1 MVTSSLA
8 RVDAALTTLA
18 SIGLPIGTGWA
29 TASLHGER
37 VSATTGEGPA
47 PTAFDLGSTA
57 KAITALTLLRLAER
71 GDLTLTDTVADS
83 AAHTHLPDLWA
94 HISLAD
100 LARHQAQ
107 IPNLPP
113 NLTGPLWDPCRGF
126 DEPQLQ
132 EGMRRIVR
140 RRPDVD
146 YSNFG
151 YAVLR
156 SCIEQVAESD
166 LNTLMHRLI
175 LPALGAAT
183 PSVSP
188 HPIAGL
194 PQGYEASGTAADP
207 WAFRAMYGAGGLYGT
222 LDDLI
227 ALGVAL
233 SVPGNRVHDTLT
245 VAWRSDTTTAHR
257 PSLTWGWV
265 SRQMS
270 KARVSWIAGETSVST
285 SLLMIHHNWRVVVAF
300 CANRGGID
308 DLLPTGMR
316 CLKELVDI
324 VAH

>member
-8 RVDAALTTLA
+8 RIEAALTTLA

-29 TASLHGER
+29 TASLNGQR
-37 VSATTGEGPA
+37 ASATAGEASA

-57 KAITALTLLRLAER
+57 KAITALVLLGLAER
-71 GDLTLTDTVADS
+71 GDLRLTDTVADT
-83 AAHTHLPDLWA
+83 AAWSHLPELWA

-113 NLTGPLWDPCRGF
+113 NLTGPLWDPYRGF

-132 EGMRRIVR
+132 EGMRLTVKT
-140 RRPDVD
+140 RPNVD

-156 SCIEQVAESD
+156 SCIEHVGQSG
-166 LNTLMHRLI
+166 LNTLMHRLV

-188 HPIAGL
+188 LPIAGL
-194 PQGYEASGTAADP
+194 AQGYEASGTAADP

-222 LDDLI
+222 LDDLT

-245 VAWRSDTTTAHR
+245 EAWRSDTTTADR
-257 PSLTWGWV
+257 PSLAWGWV

-270 KARVSWIAGETSVST
+270 KAHISWIAGETSVST
-285 SLLMIHHNWRVVVAF
+285 SLLIVHHNWRIVVAY

-308 DLLPTGMR
+308 NLLPTGML
-316 CLKELVDI
+316 CLRELVNI